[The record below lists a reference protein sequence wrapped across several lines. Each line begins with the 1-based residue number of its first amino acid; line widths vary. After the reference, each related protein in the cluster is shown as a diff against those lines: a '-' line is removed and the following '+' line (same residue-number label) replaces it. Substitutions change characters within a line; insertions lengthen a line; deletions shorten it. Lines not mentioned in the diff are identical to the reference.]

1 MDLVPTEGD
10 EELVPHSADDSHQHY
25 AHCDLKAAR
34 STSRRVE
41 VLIGEERLRRWSP
54 EDKAEITAASF
65 IPGANIS
72 AVARQYGVSQGLLHY
87 WRRCAR
93 ERVSDGQEMRFV
105 PVIKVDED
113 RGRSFLATKLA
124 VRIEIN
130 GACVVIEGGV
140 DEQALRTVFGALRGV
155 ACSRLDR
162 ICGS

>member
-1 MDLVPTEGD
+1 VEIMDLVRIEGD
-10 EELVPHSADDSHQHY
+10 EEIVPHSADDGHQHY
-25 AHCDLKAAR
+25 AQGDLEPAR
-34 STSRRVE
+34 STARRVE
-41 VLIGEERLRRWSP
+41 VLIGEERRRRWSP

-65 IPGANIS
+65 MPGANIS

-113 RGRSFLATKLA
+113 RSQSAPASTLA
-124 VRIEIN
+124 VRVEIN

-140 DEQALRTVFGALRGV
+140 DEQTLRTVFCALRGF
-155 ACSRLDR
+155 A
-162 ICGS
+162 